1 LIRHASFAEL
11 SFPCLEY
18 VMVNYQCS
26 LIVQE
31 KNIYKE
37 NNWLIF

>member
-1 LIRHASFAEL
+1 MLIRHASFAEL

-18 VMVNYQCS
+18 VMVNYQCL

-31 KNIYKE
+31 KIYEK
-37 NNWLIF
+37 NNWLNF